1 MTKRVTRRRF
11 IKGSAAVGAAA
22 TFGGGLFGGGV
33 TGAEIVEAPAG
44 LAVAT
49 GLDGWANTMAA
60 VEAVGGIAGFVPAG
74 STVAIN
80 ANTAFKHR
88 GSIVAPGVLLAVLEL
103 CAEAGASDV
112 WLLKEA
118 KEGFWKRCD
127 RAEKQKT
134 VIDAA
139 RVSERDYEVVKI
151 DRGLALKEAHVDR
164 HWLTADV
171 VLNVTLAKHHKGC
184 DYTGALKNTMGT
196 CPHDPTCRFFHVGS
210 KPDSEDWYPD
220 MAHMSQCI
228 ADLNTVRK
236 PDLTILDAG
245 EILLQRRTDTDMW
258 GLPGGSVELDET
270 AFEALKREVAE
281 ETSLA
286 VLEAEPMA
294 LYCGPD
300 QKFVFP
306 NGDCVQCFAVAF
318 IVRRWEGTGT
328 RGLPMRVT

>member
-1 MTKRVTRRRF
+1 MTKGITRRRF

-22 TFGGGLFGGGV
+22 SFGGGIFAGSASGV
-33 TGAEIVEAPAG
+33 ETEETPAG

-49 GLDGWANTMAA
+49 GPDGWANTMAA
-60 VEAVGGIAGFVPAG
+60 VEADGGIAGIVPSG
-74 STVAIN
+74 SKVAIN

-103 CAEAGASDV
+103 CAEAGASEV

-118 KEGFWKRCD
+118 KDGFWERCD
-127 RAEKQKT
+127 RAEKKRT

-184 DYTGALKNTMGT
+184 GYTGALKNTMGA

-228 ADLNTVRK
+228 ADLNTIRK

-245 EILLQRRTDTDMW
+245 EILLTN
-258 GLPGGSVELDET
+258 GPFGPGKLSRPG
-270 AFEALKREVAE
+270 
-281 ETSLA
+281 
-286 VLEAEPMA
+286 
-294 LYCGPD
+294 
-300 QKFVFP
+300 
-306 NGDCVQCFAVAF
+306 AVAAGVDMVALDAYG
-318 IVRRWEGTGT
+318 VRYLDLEPDAV
-328 RGLPMRVT
+328 PMIARAAALGIGNPDLSTVGIREIALG